1 MNEKSV
7 NPKDVYM
14 ATQTNDKKLLEDM
27 LEAACHFGHK
37 VSRWNPKMK
46 QYIYTKRDGIHI
58 FDLSKTATCLA
69 KTMDFLTETAA
80 NNKIILLVSTKLQA
94 TKIVAE
100 AAQKT
105 GCPFV
110 TRKWMPGLLTNFN
123 TIQKRVKY
131 FKDLKNGKV
140 TGEWEK
146 YTKKERVEMD
156 RTLGK
161 LEGAFSGVENMS
173 HLPSVVVVFDSIRD
187 VLALK
192 EARRLNIS
200 TVGVCDSN
208 ADPDL
213 LTFPIP
219 GNDDAVKSLKFFV
232 EKITEAIMKGKKMA
246 TDGSRV
252 QVKA

>member
-1 MNEKSV
+1 MN
-7 NPKDVYM
+7 
-14 ATQTNDKKLLEDM
+14 TQTNDKKLLEEM
-27 LEAACHFGHK
+27 LAAACHFGHK

-58 FDLSKTATCLA
+58 FDLSKTAACLA

-94 TKIVAE
+94 TKMVAQ
-100 AAQKT
+100 AANIT
-105 GCPFV
+105 GCSYV

-131 FKDLKNGKV
+131 FKDLKNGKA

-156 RTLGK
+156 RTLSK
-161 LEGAFSGVENMS
+161 LEAAFSGVESMS

-192 EARRLNIS
+192 EARRLNI
-200 TVGVCDSN
+200 TTIGVCDSN

-232 EKITEAIMKGKKMA
+232 DKVTEAILKGKKMA
-246 TDGSRV
+246 TDGSRAP
-252 QVKA
+252 VKA